1 MCEMITVMDLIK
13 PINIHRPRLE
23 EYNDKLKEG
32 YYGKSDL
39 SCLGGFHCHRQYL
52 NKSWYSCCCNCF
64 SWWNTSVQTSWGWRH
79 TLGGKRCPSI
89 CCFLILPQ
97 RSQISCWNHCLAWT
111 TWKKTVIIPKGGSYK
126 IHTSYPAWDS
136 FQNLPKFLMFS
147 TLHVCVTTT
156 QISRSCYFPCR
167 SLQNTNV
174 LGWIR
179 LF

>member
-1 MCEMITVMDLIK
+1 MRGFNEICGSVKWKRLNKKNLKRTKQANMCEMITVMDLIK

-79 TLGGKRCPSI
+79 TLGGKWCPSI

-97 RSQISCWNHCLAWT
+97 RSQISFWNHCLTWT

-126 IHTSYPAWDS
+126 IPTSYPAWDN
-136 FQNLPKFLMFS
+136 FQ
-147 TLHVCVTTT
+147 
-156 QISRSCYFPCR
+156 IA
-167 SLQNTNV
+167 
-174 LGWIR
+174 
-179 LF
+179 